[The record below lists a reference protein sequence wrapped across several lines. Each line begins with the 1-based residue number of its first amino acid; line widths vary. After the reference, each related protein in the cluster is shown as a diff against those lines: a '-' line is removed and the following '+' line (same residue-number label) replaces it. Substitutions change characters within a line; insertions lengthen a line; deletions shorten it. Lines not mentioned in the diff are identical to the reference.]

1 MARLRTCALIVL
13 LLTPLVVPQA
23 EEASPSLDSFR
34 EARTAYNEARMAATR
49 DALMKRASE
58 QSEDYDAQV
67 EAAECLRITGSEL
80 RTQRQAQRVTGQ
92 EAKELKAQQENW
104 STQGIAFA
112 ERALALAT
120 TEERIARTHRIYG
133 ELYANSITGM
143 VAGLRN
149 GPKARNHMD
158 EAMARTPNDPECQRA
173 MGIMYLNNPPFN
185 GGDVD
190 RAIETFSRCH
200 RSVPD
205 NDSYMVLLTL
215 AYKKNKDWSKA
226 MEAAEATLRINSANP
241 NAAALKEAIMAK
253 LETSE

>member
-1 MARLRTCALIVL
+1 MTRLKTCALIVL
-13 LLTPLVVPQA
+13 LLTPFVAPQA
-23 EEASPSLDSFR
+23 EEAYSALDSFR
-34 EARTAYNEARMAATR
+34 DARRAYDGIRMAAIR
-49 DALMKRASE
+49 NALMERASE
-58 QSEDYDAQV
+58 ERENYEAQI

-80 RTQRQAQRVTGQ
+80 RTQRQAQRISGQ
-92 EAKELKAQQENW
+92 EAKELKALQEDW
-104 STQGIAFA
+104 STQGMAFA

-120 TEERIARTHRIYG
+120 TDERIARTHRVYG

-158 EAMARTPNDPECQRA
+158 EAMARTPKDPECMRA

-185 GGDVD
+185 GGDVE

-200 RSVPD
+200 TLVPD
-205 NDSYMVLLTL
+205 NDSYTVLLTL
-215 AYKKNKDWSKA
+215 AYKKHKDWTKA
-226 MEAAEATLRINSANP
+226 LEAAETTLRINAANP